1 MKKLHYTSFAA
12 LIAAFNSGKRFQV
25 SRDGR
30 IETVRSISINRYNES
45 RIDVRTVETPGS
57 YGRFRPDG
65 TNESEPNWFLIE
77 VPVEAAFP
85 FSSADAL
92 VAAFNAGVK
101 FEVVN
106 AGGKVSPVTKI
117 EKTGLGRA
125 GFYVEAKG
133 DGPWSQFDLRG
144 NNDWLSDK
152 LRVKV
157 EITDTASA
165 APGLQ
170 VFNADGAKV
179 MEIGARFGL
188 NPLRVTESGSVT
200 SAPAPA
206 PAPKRAVD
214 FPNWLDELA
223 KGTKFYCPAT
233 NEDVTGINVSA
244 KGFQVMLA
252 KVGVTGAT
260 PRHSTNY
267 RLNGSHKHV
276 SARSLVVKP
285 EPVAA
290 PAPRV
295 GKSSRAAIFK
305 NRLNGQLFVVREG
318 EVLPPIRG
326 VRDAALVGET
336 TIVE

>member
-1 MKKLHYTSFAA
+1 MLNYKTIAD
-12 LIAAFNSGKRFQV
+12 LIAAFQSGVQFKADTPDRTGLDVVGISLAPNRRGRFQV
-25 SRDGR
+25 TTRNPLGGTSTWIQYRLNGSHELGAQWR
-30 IETVRSISINRYNES
+30 LYQVEVPCQTAP
-45 RIDVRTVETPGS
+45 VETS
-57 YGRFRPDG
+57 
-65 TNESEPNWFLIE
+65 
-77 VPVEAAFP
+77 FP
-85 FSSADAL
+85 FASVDAL
-92 VAAFNAGVK
+92 IAAFNAGVK
-101 FEVVN
+101 FEVTGAAFPN
-106 AGGKVSPVTKI
+106 PTRAVTKI
-117 EKTGLGRA
+117 EKTGLDFRVTDEAGPQSTWGCFDIAGRNSSSSA
-125 GFYVEAKG
+125 V
-133 DGPWSQFDLRG
+133 
-144 NNDWLSDK
+144 
-152 LRVKV
+152 LRVKQ
-157 EITDTASA
+157 E
-165 APGLQ
+165 
-170 VFNADGAKV
+170 AKV
-179 MEIGARFGL
+179 PSVPAPVEDAPVDTSA
-188 NPLRVTESGSVT
+188 NPLRVSESGSVT

-233 NEDVTGINVSA
+233 NEDVTGITVSA
-244 KGFQVMLA
+244 KGLQVMLA

-267 RLNGSHKHV
+267 RMNGSHKHV
-276 SARSLVVKP
+276 YARSLVVKP